1 MFSLKTYFA
10 QLTQGVV
17 VASLSS
23 LMFVTPINSYA
34 DAIHLPDL
42 GAPDLS
48 LYTPEAE
55 KEFGQAFVKSL
66 HTEFSLNQDPEIN
79 DYIRQIGHK
88 VAMHSGQNR
97 EFSFYV
103 IENDSINAFAGP
115 NGVIGIHTGLIKAV
129 KTEAELAAVIA
140 HEIAHITQQH
150 LSRRYLYNTTSGT
163 TTSVAT
169 LLAAILIG
177 MVDPN
182 AGMAAL
188 MGGQSL
194 NIEKQ
199 LKNSRQHENE
209 ADFVG
214 IKILYNSGYNAHA
227 MADFF
232 GRLADESRNN
242 EFQVP
247 EILRTHPVTTNRLI
261 NAENRANNLLP
272 LIINEPSE
280 QLSLIKVRLNQLD
293 SQRNWNLKSQRTELS
308 DNQKCYQLNILE
320 LVKNHST
327 TQHLNCLMK
336 ANNTEFSHPLYTNLL
351 LERVIDLKIESV
363 RSMNLAQ
370 YEQAA
375 LKMAQLH
382 DSIHTHRITSPI
394 LAATL
399 MMQNQQSDESIKWL
413 RHNLTHKYRFSL
425 ENKLA
430 EIYDEK
436 GIQTLAYLHQA
447 IAQQTIFNF
456 KRSKHFIDEAKRI
469 NDQEKGQYTEEIE
482 KFLTKYGDTFKKHSD

>member
-1 MFSLKTYFA
+1 MFSLKTCFA
-10 QLTQGVV
+10 KLAQGVV
-17 VASLSS
+17 IPTLSA
-23 LMFVTPINSYA
+23 LIFVTPINSYA

-48 LYTPEAE
+48 LYTPETE

-66 HTEFSLNQDPEIN
+66 HTEFTLNRDPEIN

-97 EFSFYV
+97 DFSFYV

-129 KTEAELAAVIA
+129 KTEAELASVIA

-150 LSRRYLYNTTSGT
+150 LSRRYLYNSTSGT

-214 IKILYNSGYNAHA
+214 IKILYDSGYNAHA

-272 LIINEPSE
+272 FIINQPSE
-280 QLSLIKVRLNQLD
+280 QLSLIKIRLNQLD
-293 SQRNWNLKSQRTELS
+293 SQRNWKLKSQPTELS
-308 DNQKCYQLNILE
+308 DNQNCYHLNILE
-320 LVKNHST
+320 LVKNNST
-327 TQHLNCLMK
+327 TQHLKCLLK
-336 ANNTEFSHPLYTNLL
+336 ASNTEFSHPLYTNLL
-351 LERVIDLKIESV
+351 LERIVDLKIEATQSID
-363 RSMNLAQ
+363 LAQ
-370 YEQAA
+370 YEKAA

-382 DSIHTHRITSPI
+382 NSILTQRVATPI

-399 MMQNQQSDESIKWL
+399 IMTNNQSGKSIEWL
-413 RHNLTHKYRFSL
+413 KHNNVSKYRYSL

-430 EIYDEK
+430 EIYNDM

-447 IAQQTIFNF
+447 IAQQSIFNF
-456 KRSKHFIDEAKRI
+456 KRSKHFMDEAKRI

-482 KFLTKYGDTFKKHSD
+482 KFLTKYGDTFKKLSD

>member
-1 MFSLKTYFA
+1 MHKTLNFLLSQKLPAIIFSVL
-10 QLTQGVV
+10 LTLTPSKV
-17 VASLSS
+17 LS
-23 LMFVTPINSYA
+23 

-55 KEFGQAFVKSL
+55 KKFGQAFTRSL
-66 HTEFSLNQDPEIN
+66 HTEFKLNQDPEIN

-129 KTEAELAAVIA
+129 KTEAELASVIA

-150 LSRRYLYNTTSGT
+150 LSRRYLYNSTQGT

-209 ADFVG
+209 ADYVG
-214 IKILYNSGYNAHA
+214 IKILYDAGFNAHA

-242 EFQVP
+242 EFQIP
-247 EILRTHPVTTNRLI
+247 EILRTHPMSTNRLI
-261 NAENRANNLLP
+261 QAENRANNLLP
-272 LIINEPSE
+272 LKINPPSE
-280 QLSLIKVRLNQLD
+280 QLSLIKIRLNQLN
-293 SQRNWNLKSQRTELS
+293 SQRNWHLNQTKGELS
-308 DNQKCYQLNILE
+308 KAEHCYQLNTIE
-320 LVKNHST
+320 LTKNNSSIK
-327 TQHLNCLMK
+327 HLNCLLK
-336 ANNTEFSHPLYTNLL
+336 ASNEEFTHPLYTNLL
-351 LERVIDLKIESV
+351 LERITDLKIENK
-363 RSMNLAQ
+363 NLPDLTI
-370 YEQAA
+370 YEDAA
-375 LKMAQLH
+375 IKMAKLH
-382 DSIHTHRITSPI
+382 DSIYTQRIATSVFVADLFI
-394 LAATL
+394 
-399 MMQNQQSDESIKWL
+399 QNQRPTQAIKWL
-413 RHNLTHKYRFSL
+413 SNHKREKYSFAL

-430 EIYDEK
+430 EIYDLM
-436 GIQTLAYLHQA
+436 GDQALAYLHQA
-447 IAQQTIFNF
+447 TAQQSIFNF
-456 KRSKHFIDEAKRI
+456 ERSKHFIDEAKRI
-469 NDQEKGQYTEEIE
+469 NDKNNGTHNEEIQ
-482 KFLTKYGDTFKKHSD
+482 KFLTKYEDTFKKLSD